1 MRYHVIVLGDS
12 IQVRSKN
19 LTFVHARQMKQR
31 LKSLYPS
38 YQFKA
43 VPSDAWN
50 RIVEYLE
57 KL

>member
-1 MRYHVIVLGDS
+1 MRYHIIVLGDS

-19 LTFVHARQMKQR
+19 LTFIHARKMKQR
-31 LKSLYPS
+31 LGRLYPG
-38 YQFKA
+38 YQFRA
-43 VPSDAWN
+43 VPADAWN